1 MKTIIIANV
10 IIFLLKLCKAENFIH
25 QLEKSLDV
33 RHCLAIIAS
42 ENFDH
47 KGLNMQDL
55 KSPNILLN
63 LTNSKGIKEASKTC
77 KKHLILLGY
86 QSRLY
91 HIFVK
96 DLLVKTLLVRD
107 ILVKFLLVRNLTCKK
122 IYL

>member
-1 MKTIIIANV
+1 MKTIILANV
-10 IIFLLKLCKAENFIH
+10 IIFLLKLCKAENFINH
-25 QLEKSLDV
+25 LEKSLDV

-42 ENFDH
+42 ENFDRT
-47 KGLNMQDL
+47 LNIQDL